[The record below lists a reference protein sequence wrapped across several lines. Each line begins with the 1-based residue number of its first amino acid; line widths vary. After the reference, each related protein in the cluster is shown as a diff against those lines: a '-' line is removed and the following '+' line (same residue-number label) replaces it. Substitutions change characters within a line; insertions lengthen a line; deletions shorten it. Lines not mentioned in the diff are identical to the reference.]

1 MKEMSLPTNQPL
13 PETNIDALRTE
24 FRGEVLL
31 PTDEGYDGARSIWNA
46 TVDRHPSAV
55 VRPLGAADV
64 MAAVKFAREQDLE
77 ISIKGGGHHVAGHAV
92 TDGGL
97 MIDCSAMKS
106 VRVNPEERR
115 AWVEPGALL
124 HDVDVETQAHGLVLP
139 GGFISLVGI
148 AGLTLGGGFGYLS
161 RSLGLTIDNLQTVE
175 MVTADGEFVTASE
188 SENPD
193 LFWALRGGG
202 GNFGVVTAFEF
213 DLHELDPA
221 ILAGPVVHDF
231 ADAPEVMNE
240 VADVLKEATDEVGCL
255 MVIRKA
261 PPAPFLPEEVHGQ
274 LVLIVNAVYGG
285 DVSAG
290 EKALA
295 PIRAIGSPIA
305 DAVGPKS
312 YATFQTM
319 FDEAGGPGARNYWK
333 SHYLAEMTEEAIG
346 VICDRGTN
354 IASPETVIGMMALGG
369 EIARRP
375 ADSTSYQHRDAKWV
389 VVIQARWRDAD
400 EDETHTEWARELFD
414 GLAPHA
420 TGGVYLNATTPE
432 ESEAGVADAFG
443 EETYERLAAVKARWD
458 PENVFHLNPNVS
470 PAA

>member
-1 MKEMSLPTNQPL
+1 MVR
-13 PETNIDALRTE
+13 PEVSVDDINALRIG
-24 FRGEVLL
+24 FRGAVLI
-31 PTDEGYDGARSIWNA
+31 PADEGYDEARSVWNA
-46 TVDRHPSAV
+46 MIDKHPAV
-55 VRPLGAADV
+55 VTQPLGASDV
-64 MAAVKFAREQDLE
+64 MSAVAFANEHELE
-77 ISIKGGGHHVAGHAV
+77 IAIHGGGHHIAGHAV
-92 TDGGL
+92 TDGGM

-106 VRVNPEERR
+106 VRVDPEQKT

-161 RSLGLTIDNLQTVE
+161 RSLGLTIDNLRAVE
-175 MVTADGEFVTASE
+175 MVTADGEFVTASQNE
-188 SENPD
+188 DPD

-213 DLHELDPA
+213 GLHELEPT
-221 ILAGPVVHDF
+221 ILAGPIVHDF
-231 ADAPEVMNE
+231 ADAPDVMTE
-240 VADVLKEATDEVGCL
+240 VADALREGPDEVGCV
-255 MVIRKA
+255 MAIRKA
-261 PPAPFLPEEVHGQ
+261 PPAPFLPAEVHGQ
-274 LVLIVNAVYGG
+274 LVLMVNAVYGG

-305 DAVGPKS
+305 DAVGPKP

-333 SHYLAEMTEEAIG
+333 THYLAEMNEGAID
-346 VICDRGTN
+346 VIYDRATS

-375 ADSTSYQHRDAKWV
+375 ADSTAYQHRDAEWF
-389 VVIQARWRDAD
+389 VVIQARWREAD
-400 EDETHTEWARELFD
+400 QDETHTEWARELFD
-414 GLAPHA
+414 ALAPHA
-420 TGGVYLNATTPE
+420 TGGTYLNATSPE
-432 ESEAGVADAFG
+432 ASVADAFG
-443 EETYERLAAVKARWD
+443 EETYERLADVKAEWD
-458 PENVFHLNPNVS
+458 PENVFHLNHNIQ
-470 PAA
+470 PAG